1 MYLSL
6 SNKNSSRYLTV
17 PGSTDEK
24 IMGVAFLPERKP
36 ELFLFKY
43 PYIHTP
49 AFYSGTKKV
58 LNK

>member
-6 SNKNSSRYLTV
+6 PNKNSSRYLTF

-24 IMGVAFLPERKP
+24 IMGVAVLPERKP

-43 PYIHTP
+43 IHTYIC
-49 AFYSGTKKV
+49 FYSGTIEV